1 MTCPTPKNVS
11 AALTLSALLLA
22 AVPAAAADEAADV
35 RALSQGY
42 ALLYQA
48 VEKLDRLPKVLYAKL
63 ESDPVDELAT
73 HIGEGTSA
81 ALEEIEAYAESH
93 PGIDLE
99 DAGLPPVERERRSST
114 SKALLKEMAT
124 TSGTEFER
132 IFLMSLVSLLNQTR
146 HTAAVLAEM
155 PQDEAGKRLARRWH
169 ERFEADYRKV
179 RELFVSDYFRSP
191 EDE

>member
-1 MTCPTPKNVS
+1 MIYPTPKNVP
-11 AALTLSALLLA
+11 AALALAALLLA
-22 AVPAAAADEAADV
+22 PVPDAAADEAEDV

-48 VEKLDRLPKVLYAKL
+48 VEKLDRLPKLLYAKF

-132 IFLMSLVSLLNQTR
+132 IFLMALVSLLNQTR

-179 RELFVSDYFRSP
+179 RELFVSDYFRSA
-191 EDE
+191 D